1 MSNFGEL
8 EIRIRYSYLSE
19 MGGKAEIQKAFAL
32 ALFIRYFNNAAIPRF
47 SFNKLHEITG
57 LHVNTLKK
65 RINILKRLGIV
76 KLVHDCL
83 VVYNIS
89 TRHKKKNFKI
99 PYDILTACRSVKHIE
114 KVVRQFLV
122 VKINLNKAFAK
133 HNQDTLNNPRNL
145 KEFRKARRISRF
157 YGYGNDP
164 YVENGLSY
172 DGIAKKLG
180 VSRKTAVKVVKSC
193 VEDGLLTKTRNFEQI
208 FHKGKVSKGK
218 ERYGFFTFSTKNN
231 AYIVHANTYSLTP
244 SLASFYSEVA
254 IIRV

>member
-1 MSNFGEL
+1 MKIIEPKVEIITPINGE
-8 EIRIRYSYLSE
+8 
-19 MGGKAEIQKAFAL
+19 G
-32 ALFIRYFNNAAIPRF
+32 
-47 SFNKLHEITG
+47 
-57 LHVNTLKK
+57 
-65 RINILKRLGIV
+65 IL
-76 KLVHDCL
+76 
-83 VVYNIS
+83 
-89 TRHKKKNFKI
+89 
-99 PYDILTACRSVKHIE
+99 KHIE

-157 YGYGNDP
+157 YGYGNKP

-208 FHKGKVSKGK
+208 FHKGKVAKGK

-244 SLASFYSEVA
+244 SIASFYHRVA
-254 IIRV
+254 NISV